1 MKEECIDVK
10 RFDALI
16 SHEEWWCY
24 DLFATAASLA
34 LKVPHFCCDWTL
46 SHFVVAQGYW
56 SSSNAVMECAPEK
69 LTVIQAAEEKM
80 IEAAFRGRH
89 CWSEKCAIIWI
100 ATYFHTKFL
109 GEMYKET
116 ICVCVSFDGLECSV
130 TVIIIITLYS
140 LLWPYETTKRINFWI
155 CGRRGD
161 FHYYCWWHAKM
172 RAYSF

>member
-89 CWSEKCAIIWI
+89 CWSEKMCDYMNCNIFPHEIPV
-100 ATYFHTKFL
+100 K
-109 GEMYKET
+109 
-116 ICVCVSFDGLECSV
+116 C
-130 TVIIIITLYS
+130 
-140 LLWPYETTKRINFWI
+140 TKRQFLCVFLLIASCHI
-155 CGRRGD
+155 CIECFKLLADSTDMQLLVRVLANPQLLRVRQ
-161 FHYYCWWHAKM
+161 A
-172 RAYSF
+172 SL

>member
-1 MKEECIDVK
+1 MKEDCIDVK

-46 SHFVVAQGYW
+46 LHFVVAQGYW

-69 LTVIQAAEEKM
+69 LTVIQAAEEQM

-89 CWSEKCAIIWI
+89 CWSEQMCDYMNRNI
-100 ATYFHTKFL
+100 FPH
-109 GEMYKET
+109 EM
-116 ICVCVSFDGLECSV
+116 
-130 TVIIIITLYS
+130 
-140 LLWPYETTKRINFWI
+140 PR
-155 CGRRGD
+155 
-161 FHYYCWWHAKM
+161 
-172 RAYSF
+172 

>member
-89 CWSEKCAIIWI
+89 CWSEKMCDYMNRNIFPHEI
-100 ATYFHTKFL
+100 
-109 GEMYKET
+109 
-116 ICVCVSFDGLECSV
+116 
-130 TVIIIITLYS
+130 
-140 LLWPYETTKRINFWI
+140 PR
-155 CGRRGD
+155 
-161 FHYYCWWHAKM
+161 
-172 RAYSF
+172 